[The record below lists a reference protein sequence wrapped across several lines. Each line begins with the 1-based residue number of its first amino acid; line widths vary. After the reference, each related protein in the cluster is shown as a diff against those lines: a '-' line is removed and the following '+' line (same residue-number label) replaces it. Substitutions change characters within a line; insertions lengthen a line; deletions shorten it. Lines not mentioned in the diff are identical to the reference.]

1 MSQQKK
7 TLEKAITIGKI
18 TIFLDRHWK
27 CRGAQST
34 GNASAREQYEIES
47 QPISRVLS
55 RTVIHLGPASPMVSS
70 GLPRS
75 NADHVNGSLFGLAPS
90 GVYLAT
96 TCYHACGALLPHP
109 FTLTDKPKFV
119 GGLLSAALSVG
130 SRPPGVTWH
139 SVLRSPDFPPARLRR
154 ASDCPADSPGQGTE
168 LRHRVQVIFR
178 RLAA

>member
-1 MSQQKK
+1 
-7 TLEKAITIGKI
+7 
-18 TIFLDRHWK
+18 
-27 CRGAQST
+27 
-34 GNASAREQYEIES
+34 
-47 QPISRVLS
+47 
-55 RTVIHLGPASPMVSS
+55 MVSS

-130 SRPPGVTWH
+130 SRPQALPGTL
-139 SVLRSPDFPPARLRR
+139 SCGARTFL
-154 ASDCPADSPGQGTE
+154 P
-168 LRHRVQVIFR
+168 LV
-178 RLAA
+178 